1 MSENNQAGNGV
12 NDPLDIRNTNT
23 ASMQRM
29 QMSSVQTPSSAD
41 TAKKTIKLKPLTQ
54 RPSQEGGAAPA
65 GDFRSTATAP
75 MKPFHKPAATPAPAA
90 QPSQTAAKFMSTA
103 TGPLQQAQRPVGA
116 VPIQPAQVGTPSQT
130 AAKFMSTATGPLQ
143 QVQHPAGVTPVQPSQ
158 EGTPAPE
165 AKPQSPVA
173 TVTQAIKRPVR
184 SQPPAPAPASTA
196 GAQTIKLTP
205 QSVAAQKAAP
215 AAASAGAQTI
225 RLTPQAAASAEPV
238 PAAPSGAQTIKLTP
252 QAAPV
257 ETAPAEAPAPAGA
270 QTIKLPANPAE
281 APAPAGA
288 QTIKLPANPAE
299 APLQTPGAIPGGLSL
314 KKNEE
319 EPGKDPSA
327 PSGLSLKKD
336 PAPPPAAEPEEEKS
350 ALNVQDPSK
359 NRKGKKID
367 ISDDPISLTNESEDD
382 EMEIKESKP
391 SGSTGE
397 PGIFFVATAIAALVL
412 LGFVVYALAA
422 QYYSSWENAKIPVVI
437 FEQIHGSSGK

>member
-1 MSENNQAGNGV
+1 
-12 NDPLDIRNTNT
+12 
-23 ASMQRM
+23 
-29 QMSSVQTPSSAD
+29 
-41 TAKKTIKLKPLTQ
+41 
-54 RPSQEGGAAPA
+54 
-65 GDFRSTATAP
+65 
-75 MKPFHKPAATPAPAA
+75 
-90 QPSQTAAKFMSTA
+90 
-103 TGPLQQAQRPVGA
+103 
-116 VPIQPAQVGTPSQT
+116 
-130 AAKFMSTATGPLQ
+130 MSTATGPLQ
-143 QVQHPAGVTPVQPSQ
+143 QVQRPAGVTPVQPSQ
-158 EGTPAPE
+158 VGTPAPE
-165 AKPQSPVA
+165 AKPQSPVT

-205 QSVAAQKAAP
+205 QSVAVQKAAP

-238 PAAPSGAQTIKLTP
+238 PTASSGAQTIKLTP

-257 ETAPAEAPAPAGA
+257 ETAPAEAPASAGA

-299 APLQTPGAIPGGLSL
+299 APLQTPGAMPGGLSL

-437 FEQIHGSSGK
+437 FEQLHGSSGK